1 MNTKHLFSGNT
12 CKPINPSHPHNLSRR
27 QFVLSGAAAAAAF
40 TILPR
45 HIPGGREF
53 AVPDKY
59 QATWESLKTH
69 QDPKWFDDAKFGI
82 YFHWGVYSVPAF
94 RNEWYSRNM
103 YRTGSRENEHH
114 LAKWG
119 SLDKFGYKDF
129 IPMFKA
135 ENFDPDDWAQ
145 LFAASGAKFAGPVAE
160 HADGFAMWDSKLT
173 EWNAAK
179 MGPKR
184 DVVGE
189 MGKAIRKKG
198 LKFITT
204 FHHQWL
210 WAWYPTFNKNV
221 DAGDPKY
228 SGLYGPVVSDA
239 AWNFKEEMNYSP
251 AFCSHWE
258 AKIREVIDKYNP
270 DLIWF
275 DSRMREIAE
284 ENRLGFLSYYY
295 NKAVDWKRDVAVTYK
310 GHDLEPGTG
319 ILDLERGRMANIT
332 PYKWVN
338 DDAINWDS
346 WSYVENANYKSAD
359 RLVDE
364 LVDIVSKNGNLL
376 LDIDPKPDGTIPE
389 PTRERLLQIGKWLKL
404 NGEAIY
410 GTRPWEIFGEGPTKV
425 PEGGFG
431 ESKIKDFT
439 AADIRF
445 TRNGNTLYAILLDW
459 PGESAKIESLKEG
472 QALWF
477 GRIRSVEMLG
487 IKQFLK
493 WKQDATG
500 LTVQIPD
507 KKPCEYAFVLKI
519 SGY

>member
-1 MNTKHLFSGNT
+1 
-12 CKPINPSHPHNLSRR
+12 
-27 QFVLSGAAAAAAF
+27 
-40 TILPR
+40 
-45 HIPGGREF
+45 
-53 AVPDKY
+53 
-59 QATWESLKTH
+59 
-69 QDPKWFDDAKFGI
+69 
-82 YFHWGVYSVPAF
+82 
-94 RNEWYSRNM
+94 
-103 YRTGSRENEHH
+103 
-114 LAKWG
+114 
-119 SLDKFGYKDF
+119 
-129 IPMFKA
+129 
-135 ENFDPDDWAQ
+135 
-145 LFAASGAKFAGPVAE
+145 
-160 HADGFAMWDSKLT
+160 
-173 EWNAAK
+173 
-179 MGPKR
+179 
-184 DVVGE
+184 
-189 MGKAIRKKG
+189 
-198 LKFITT
+198 
-204 FHHQWL
+204 
-210 WAWYPTFNKNV
+210 
-221 DAGDPKY
+221 
-228 SGLYGPVVSDA
+228 
-239 AWNFKEEMNYSP
+239 
-251 AFCSHWE
+251 
-258 AKIREVIDKYNP
+258 
-270 DLIWF
+270 
-275 DSRMREIAE
+275 
-284 ENRLGFLSYYY
+284 
-295 NKAVDWKRDVAVTYK
+295 
-310 GHDLEPGTG
+310 
-319 ILDLERGRMANIT
+319 MANIT